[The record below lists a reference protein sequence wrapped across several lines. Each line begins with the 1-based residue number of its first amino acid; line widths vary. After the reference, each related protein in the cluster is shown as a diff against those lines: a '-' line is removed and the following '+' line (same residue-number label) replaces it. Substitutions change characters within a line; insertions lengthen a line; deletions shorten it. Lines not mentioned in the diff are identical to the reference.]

1 MRWLKKEPFFPRQRT
16 VLCRGAVTGVSTA
29 PNARQIGGVD
39 FIAYLLVTQCGQ
51 DRNRAG
57 A

>member
-16 VLCRGAVTGVSTA
+16 VLSRGAVTGVSAA
-29 PNARQIGGVD
+29 PNAAEFGGLD
-39 FIAYLLVTQCGQ
+39 FVAYLLVTQSGQ